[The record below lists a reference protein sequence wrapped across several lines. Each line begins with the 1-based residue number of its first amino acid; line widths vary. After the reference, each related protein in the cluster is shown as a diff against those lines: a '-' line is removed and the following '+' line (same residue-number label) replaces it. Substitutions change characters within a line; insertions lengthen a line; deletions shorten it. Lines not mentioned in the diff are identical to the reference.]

1 MGARLGYQVGM
12 VSQCSNRRGVC
23 RRAFNRLQ
31 VAFLASVIFLSAC
44 ATLPPF
50 ATEESVKDREIC
62 LYTNRVWVETQNGYS
77 CVTPTPLQ
85 REETKES

>member
-1 MGARLGYQVGM
+1 MGARLGHQVDM
-12 VSQCSNRRGVC
+12 VSQCNNRRGVC

-50 ATEESVKDREIC
+50 ATEESMKDREEC
-62 LYTNRVWVETQNGYS
+62 LKSQRVWVEAWDRYT
-77 CVTPTPLQ
+77 CIAPALPPV
-85 REETKES
+85 EESS